1 MVSPE
6 SKVLHAIEMLP
17 IPVLYFVHMIVT
29 TALLD
34 LLTLH
39 LATKQWGIFRNKY
52 CGFPMAFP
60 NAVFSVVHIP
70 IDAHFGQFSSDNF
83 NVTNLNNYGFSH
95 GDVDCNHFFFASG
108 I

>member
-1 MVSPE
+1 
-6 SKVLHAIEMLP
+6 
-17 IPVLYFVHMIVT
+17 
-29 TALLD
+29 
-34 LLTLH
+34 
-39 LATKQWGIFRNKY
+39 
-52 CGFPMAFP
+52 MAFP

-95 GDVDCNHFFFASG
+95 GDIDCNHFFFASG